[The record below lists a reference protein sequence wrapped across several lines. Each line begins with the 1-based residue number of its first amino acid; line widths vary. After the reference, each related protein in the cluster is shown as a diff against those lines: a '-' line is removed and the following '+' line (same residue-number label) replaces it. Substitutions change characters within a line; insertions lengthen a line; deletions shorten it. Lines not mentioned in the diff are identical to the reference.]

1 MAKGDTANGTG
12 VAPKTDQ
19 YSVMHKIM
27 DMFGGANGGSSIAPT
42 QMPSMGGMS
51 MNGGQTSFLPGD
63 QFNPQS
69 NPMGGRFGTMPVQ
82 GGLMQGGL
90 GAMNGVM
97 GGSPLAP
104 SNPQDMMRRSMTN
117 NRTFGQ

>member
-1 MAKGDTANGTG
+1 MAKGDMGGSNSANGTG

-27 DMFGGANGGSSIAPT
+27 DMFNGGSSIAPT
-42 QMPSMGGMS
+42 QMPSMGGSMP

-63 QFNPQS
+63 QFNPQPK
-69 NPMGGRFGTMPVQ
+69 PMGGRFGTMPVQ
-82 GGLMQGGL
+82 GGL
-90 GAMNGVM
+90 GAMYGVM

-104 SNPQDMMRRSMTN
+104 SNPQDMMRRSMTS